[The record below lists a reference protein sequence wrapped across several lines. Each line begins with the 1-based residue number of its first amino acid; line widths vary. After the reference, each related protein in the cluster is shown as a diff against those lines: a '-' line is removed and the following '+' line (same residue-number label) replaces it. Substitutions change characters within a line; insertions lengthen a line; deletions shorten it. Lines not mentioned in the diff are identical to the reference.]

1 MRISRIETFSVAPRW
16 QFLRMETDDGVVGW
30 GEPIVEGSA
39 DVVAAAVDSLS
50 EILIGSDPT
59 RIEDLWQTMTRG
71 GFYRG
76 GPERSSAI
84 SGIDQALWDIRGKAL
99 GVPVYDLLG
108 GPVRDRIRAY
118 VWVGGDDP
126 AEVAAQAAARAADGY
141 TAVKMNA
148 SGRMRHLESRAAVQ
162 AVVDRVE
169 SAMSGMNGGDV
180 AIDAHGRW
188 SVSVAKTMCRALEA
202 NVAPLFLEEPL
213 VPELTYRL
221 DELCGGTSGAIAT
234 GERLYSRWDFRSALE
249 AGIALAQPDVSH
261 AGGIS
266 ETRRIAALAELHGVG
281 LAPHSPLGPIAL
293 AACLQVDVASPNA
306 FLQESSLGVHYN
318 EGADLLDYLVDP
330 EPLTVKDGWFE
341 RPTRP
346 GLGIEVDEAAVRRAA
361 GVGLWRSPLWRHEDG
376 SFAEW

>member
-16 QFLRMETDDGVVGW
+16 QFLRMETDDGLVGW

-50 EILIGSDPT
+50 EVLIGADPT

-84 SGIDQALWDIRGKAL
+84 SGIDQALWDMRGKAL

-118 VWVGGDDP
+118 VWIGGDDP
-126 AEVAAQAAARAADGY
+126 AEVAEHAAIRAAEGY
-141 TAVKMNA
+141 SAVKMNA
-148 SGRMRHLESRAAVQ
+148 SGRMRHLESRVAVQ
-162 AVVDRVE
+162 GVVERVE
-169 SAMSGMNGGDV
+169 AATAAMGGGDV

-188 SVSVAKTMCRALEA
+188 TPDVARTMVRALEH

-213 VPELTYRL
+213 VPELAHRL
-221 DELCGGTSGAIAT
+221 RDLCAGTSVAIAT
-234 GERLYSRWDFRSALE
+234 GERLYSRWDFREALE

-266 ETRRIAALAELHGVG
+266 EMRRIAALAELHGVG
-281 LAPHSPLGPIAL
+281 LAPHCPLGPIAL
-293 AACLQVDVASPNA
+293 AACIQVDIASPNA
-306 FLQESSLGVHYN
+306 VLQESSLGVHYN
-318 EGADLLDYLVDP
+318 DGADLLDYLVDAA
-330 EPLTVKDGWFE
+330 PLTVRDGWFE

-346 GLGIEVDEAAVRRAA
+346 GLGIDIDEAAVRKAA
-361 GVGLWRSPLWRHEDG
+361 GAAVWRSPLWRHEDG
-376 SFAEW
+376 SHAEW